1 MAADDPILYDIIYLL
16 DTKTMIKGAELQKAG
31 ADADELYFLQSGMIE
46 VYTEF
51 EKKEFVIERLFKGS
65 IVNYRTFFM
74 EERGSVSLRFAAPS
88 VLKVLSKEKM
98 NFLIEK
104 HPSLGN
110 IFNKYKLKIIKDSKA
125 IPLDYVMALPKKIT
139 D

>member
-1 MAADDPILYDIIYLL
+1 
-16 DTKTMIKGAELQKAG
+16 
-31 ADADELYFLQSGMIE
+31 MIE

-74 EERGSVSLRFAAPS
+74 EERGSVNLRFAAPS

-98 NFLIEK
+98 NMIIEK
-104 HPSLGN
+104 HPQLGTV
-110 IFNKYKLKIIKDSKA
+110 FNKYKLKIIKDSKA

>member
-1 MAADDPILYDIIYLL
+1 
-16 DTKTMIKGAELQKAG
+16 
-31 ADADELYFLQSGMIE
+31 MIE

-74 EERGSVSLRFAAPS
+74 EERGTVSLRFAAPS

-98 NFLIEK
+98 N
-104 HPSLGN
+104 
-110 IFNKYKLKIIKDSKA
+110 
-125 IPLDYVMALPKKIT
+125 
-139 D
+139 

>member
-1 MAADDPILYDIIYLL
+1 M
-16 DTKTMIKGAELQKAG
+16 G

-74 EERGSVSLRFAAPS
+74 EERGTVSLRFAAPS

-98 NFLIEK
+98 N
-104 HPSLGN
+104 
-110 IFNKYKLKIIKDSKA
+110 
-125 IPLDYVMALPKKIT
+125 
-139 D
+139 